1 MHALS
6 APFTRTYEA
15 LKIIMRQEMEYK
27 TKFTGG
33 IYGIQTKVW
42 RNTLVRTIPLR
53 IFTTARARQQVTP
66 PHLDVLF
73 MATATIVVE
82 ANEAVSGPLSVQFL
96 TKRKVSFF
104 LPPPALLPFYASFLL
119 PWRPLLFPSVRHR
132 ERKRGRDTK
141 FEPGKWAQWRWKR
154 RGSMLRSWSKHLR

>member
-42 RNTLVRTIPLR
+42 RNTMEVRTIPLR
-53 IFTTARARQQVTP
+53 IFTTAHARQQVTP

-104 LPPPALLPFYASFLL
+104 LPPLPPFL
-119 PWRPLLFPSVRHR
+119 P
-132 ERKRGRDTK
+132 
-141 FEPGKWAQWRWKR
+141 
-154 RGSMLRSWSKHLR
+154 SMLLSFFLSGHYYFHLCTIGIERGGGTQSLNQGNGHNGDGRGEGVC

>member
-1 MHALS
+1 
-6 APFTRTYEA
+6 
-15 LKIIMRQEMEYK
+15 MEEYLG
-27 TKFTGG
+27 T
-33 IYGIQTKVW
+33 V
-42 RNTLVRTIPLR
+42 PLR
-53 IFTTARARQQVTP
+53 IFTTARQQVTP

-104 LPPPALLPFYASFLL
+104 LPPPPCLYASFLL
-119 PWRPLLFPSVRHR
+119 PQRPLLFPSVRHR

-154 RGSMLRSWSKHLR
+154 RGSMLRSWSKHLRLGERESLHLHCILKLPLEDLFYQ